1 MSAATNHATPDVV
14 SVDPRTGEAVE
25 VVAAESTPTE
35 VAARCA
41 AAESAV
47 SALAALGV
55 AGRAALLRDMAAEL
69 EKDGGTILALA
80 DRESALG
87 LPRLTGELART
98 CAQLRFLADVVTEGS
113 HLGVVIDHPDP
124 AAVPPRPDLRRMMV
138 PRGPVAVF
146 GASNFPLAFSV
157 PGGDTASALAAGCPV
172 VVKAHP
178 AHPATSLA
186 TYGAL
191 RRAAVRAGVPDAMS
205 LVHGQAAGVALVTDP
220 YVTAVAFTGSV
231 RGGRALSDLAAAR
244 PEPIP
249 FFGELGSVN
258 PLVVTPAGAAERGA
272 SIAEGLLGSFTL
284 GMGQFCTKP
293 GLAFVPAGE
302 HGTALQK
309 ALAACAADAPAGTML
324 TRSILAA
331 YAEGVRELAA
341 QPGVQV
347 LAGAEKTHDLD
358 GRATPTVLSV
368 PGAMFGEALTEECFG
383 PVTVLVE
390 YATEEE
396 LLALLGRL
404 PGSLT
409 VTLQTG
415 EGEEELP
422 RRVIDVVSRRTGRVV
437 CNGYPTGVAV
447 SWAMNH
453 SGPYPAATDSAHT
466 SVGACAVQRFLRP
479 IAYQDTPQRLLP
491 PELRDDNPLGVPR
504 RVDGVLAAKRTGA
517 ADHSTEFGPDGFR
530 QA

>member
-1 MSAATNHATPDVV
+1 MNHATPDVV
-14 SVDPRTGEAVE
+14 SVDARTGEAVE
-25 VVAAESTPTE
+25 VIGAESTPAE
-35 VAARCA
+35 VAALCA
-41 AAESAV
+41 AADAAV
-47 SALAALGV
+47 PALAALGV
-55 AGRAALLRDMAAEL
+55 AGRAALLHDMAAEL
-69 EKDGGTILALA
+69 EQDGETILALA

-191 RRAAVRAGVPDAMS
+191 RRAAVRAGVPDAVS

-220 YVTAVAFTGSV
+220 HIAAVAFTGSV
-231 RGGRALSDLAAAR
+231 RGGRALFDLAAAR

-258 PLVVTPAGAAERGA
+258 PLVVTPAAAAERGA

-302 HGTALQK
+302 HGTALQE
-309 ALAACAADAPAGTML
+309 ALAARGADAPTGTLL

-347 LAGAEKTHDLD
+347 LAGAEPRDLA
-358 GRATPTVLSV
+358 GRATPTVLRV

-409 VTLQTG
+409 ATLHMG
-415 EGEEELP
+415 EGEEDLP
-422 RRVIDVVSRRTGRVV
+422 RRVIDVVTRRTGRVV
-437 CNGYPTGVAV
+437 CDGYPTGVAV

-466 SVGACAVQRFLRP
+466 SVGAAAVQRFLRP

-504 RVDGVLAAKRTGA
+504 RVDGVLAGTATSPTG
-517 ADHSTEFGPDGFR
+517 
-530 QA
+530 